1 MVPSID
7 LTSSGYFIS
16 YQCRYNFHAMSVRR
30 QIIFED
36 LVFFFLRIFSFII
49 LKCLRV
55 FIYVCVVYFLFLCLL
70 FYLSSVKDR

>member
-30 QIIFED
+30 QITFED
-36 LVFFFLRIFSFII
+36 LVVFFKDIF
-49 LKCLRV
+49 
-55 FIYVCVVYFLFLCLL
+55 
-70 FYLSSVKDR
+70 FYYIKVS